1 LAYSRLDFQT
11 SLRAGASPLPGRVI
25 FLMVPLTPGVEIDEL
40 RRALRESE
48 WRRQAAEIKLA
59 DRERQLGTAH
69 QTIAAQD
76 HRIVW
81 LTAEVARLGGTAA
94 TNSRN
99 DVWRPGP
106 RAA

>member
-1 LAYSRLDFQT
+1 MM
-11 SLRAGASPLPGRVI
+11 PV
-25 FLMVPLTPGVEIDEL
+25 TPGVQIDEL

-81 LTAEVARLGGTAA
+81 LTAEVDRLGGAA
-94 TNSRN
+94 TPDSRN
-99 DVWRPGP
+99 DAWRPGP